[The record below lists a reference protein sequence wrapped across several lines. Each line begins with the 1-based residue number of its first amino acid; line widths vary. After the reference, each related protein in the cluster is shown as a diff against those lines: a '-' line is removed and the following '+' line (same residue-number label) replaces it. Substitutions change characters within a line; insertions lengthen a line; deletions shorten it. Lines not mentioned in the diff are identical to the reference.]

1 MYYILLYL
9 LSVTG
14 TEAIISSP
22 QSIILTIFIA
32 VLSDYKED
40 LQIRL
45 PQNSPQ
51 WKPELLTWYEFL
63 CQLGKELSPKTDHAD
78 LLILNV

>member
-1 MYYILLYL
+1 MRQNIQMKKLHLLKEYHHPTMYILLYL
-9 LSVTG
+9 PSVRG

-32 VLSDYKED
+32 VLSDYRED

-51 WKPELLTWYEFL
+51 
-63 CQLGKELSPKTDHAD
+63 
-78 LLILNV
+78 

>member
-1 MYYILLYL
+1 MRQNIQMKKLRLLKEYHHPTMYYILLYL

-51 WKPELLTWYEFL
+51 
-63 CQLGKELSPKTDHAD
+63 
-78 LLILNV
+78 